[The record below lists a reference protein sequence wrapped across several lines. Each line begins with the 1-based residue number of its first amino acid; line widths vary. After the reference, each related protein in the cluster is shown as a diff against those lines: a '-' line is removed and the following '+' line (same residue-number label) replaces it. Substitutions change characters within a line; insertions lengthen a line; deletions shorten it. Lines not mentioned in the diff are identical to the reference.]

1 MLLYTIAWPD
11 YCMMWCQWC
20 QLLPLNFFCVSFQ
33 TPVTFNPSYNIN
45 NNFQT
50 NTRNVQ
56 KCDKK
61 KSTRRLPITSELRGG
76 SKGLFYNR
84 LSKQRHLKPPITA
97 SCSTL
102 TTGCEEMR
110 VFFATMVR
118 HSLISARPPSRA
130 QRGFNGRIPHFPQW
144 LKGLHL
150 HVMKK
155 VVTVF
160 KYSRFFS
167 RLYFTK

>member
-1 MLLYTIAWPD
+1 
-11 YCMMWCQWC
+11 MW
-20 QLLPLNFFCVSFQ
+20 F
-33 TPVTFNPSYNIN
+33 
-45 NNFQT
+45 
-50 NTRNVQ
+50 
-56 KCDKK
+56 
-61 KSTRRLPITSELRGG
+61 KSTRRLLVTSELRGG
-76 SKGLFYNR
+76 NKGLFYNR
-84 LSKQRHLKPPITA
+84 LGKQRHLKPPITA

-102 TTGCEEMR
+102 TTGCEEMC

-118 HSLISARPPSRA
+118 HSLISARPPSWA

-167 RLYFTK
+167 RLYFTKLLFPDDFLRFLLMHVHKYMRLLLLTLKKTRLLLLGVLWLLPTVQKHAREDNLE